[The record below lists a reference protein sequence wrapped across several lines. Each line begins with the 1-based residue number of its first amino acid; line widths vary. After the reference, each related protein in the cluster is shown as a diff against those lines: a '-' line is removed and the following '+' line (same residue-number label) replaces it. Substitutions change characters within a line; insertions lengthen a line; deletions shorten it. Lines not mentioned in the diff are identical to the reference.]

1 MLVSINHGIC
11 RCHASRVGF
20 PAVMSRPSLYPSLA
34 KSELAVCI
42 TRSPRG
48 LTRHRC
54 AYLPL
59 FSLASPSPLSPS
71 PPPFTPCRTSR
82 GIRSACH
89 VLEHEELARRMCE
102 REKRERNSKRL
113 NSDKK
118 ERKTERRRK
127 MWRGANRKSDE
138 NGDAIEEKSVLGEKG
153 RERGGCEQTGER
165 ASE

>member
-1 MLVSINHGIC
+1 MSYSSCEVQGSIDYLLVSREVVARDGRMLVPINHGIC

-89 VLEHEELARRMCE
+89 VLEHEEFAGRMCE
-102 REKRERNSKRL
+102 REKRER
-113 NSDKK
+113 
-118 ERKTERRRK
+118 
-127 MWRGANRKSDE
+127 
-138 NGDAIEEKSVLGEKG
+138 
-153 RERGGCEQTGER
+153 Q
-165 ASE
+165 